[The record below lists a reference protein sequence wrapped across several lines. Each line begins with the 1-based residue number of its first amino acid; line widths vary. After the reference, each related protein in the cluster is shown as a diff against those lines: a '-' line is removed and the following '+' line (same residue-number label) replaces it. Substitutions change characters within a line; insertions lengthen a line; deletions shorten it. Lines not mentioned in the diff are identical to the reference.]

1 MYLRWPQ
8 LHADLNLQHASIP
21 FSSYNARYCLSPT
34 ARESRRR
41 TTGARS
47 FRTRSSQS
55 DIKEASLVPKV
66 RPSVDL
72 KPCPKRLPQGSV
84 CRDGSWGSRKLQFY
98 RNGRITFSGC
108 PFQRTFVTSVR
119 LRGTAF
125 GRSTFQ
131 SEPAS
136 KMGRAGASRKKFSF
150 QFITTPTADTV
161 GTALLLH
168 FDDKRY
174 IFGDISEGTQRAC
187 VQRGIGLKKVKH
199 IFLSGTTT
207 WNNTGGLIGMVLT
220 MADAQAAERESDKL
234 RFAGAATSTTDAR
247 ISQDSEEQSRFTG
260 DDALT
265 IHGGE
270 SLLQILAC
278 CRGFVFR
285 KGLPISVNEIEH
297 SIEANLDGPTW
308 SDENIRVWAMSIAP
322 SVSGA
327 SQSDKA
333 ETSDGSASSPE
344 GSIGTIGRKRSHD
357 QFTQGDDG
365 SILPG
370 SPDQH
375 QRHQKLR
382 QRIVTDMFD
391 SDWNRDALFET
402 PLADVKMPAAMFVRD
417 PETKRIT
424 SYTGPRPGDGH
435 SLPNIKVLVRHPWP
449 NALVEDLP
457 PVRNIGFKPAMSY
470 IVQGHPQRG
479 KFDIRKA
486 RALGVPEGPS
496 YSSLAAGNSVTLKD
510 GTIVTSDMVLGPTKP
525 SRGIAIIEMPSVR
538 YIENLIRRSEWTS
551 DKIRNGV
558 AAICWI
564 LAPGV
569 IYSSKLRMFMRS
581 MPDVEHIISSTE
593 VCPNYL
599 SFDSSAAS
607 AVRLSRICRNYFPVP
622 VHDNATLPQFQTS
635 SFEKSH
641 ELDEFAAA
649 DRGLKI
655 QIEPEFLISKDEI
668 PPLLNIAEVVQDV
681 PIKVQQYASI
691 AGQQVATD
699 MAFERG
705 HEYSEFD
712 PEIITLGTGSALPS
726 KYRNVSATLLR
737 TGRYGNFL
745 FDCGENTIG
754 QLRRMFVGAEL
765 AELLRNLKFIWLS
778 HGHADHHLGTISVLL
793 SHRHAWKIVSARSR
807 KKKGTKSPHDL
818 NSRVVVA
825 TGGKMLKF
833 LEEYESVEKLGNVE
847 GLLCQRYE
855 APISDNSEE
864 KANSLLQQIGIKD
877 LRTTHVEHC
886 HGAQAISITFANG
899 FKFSYSGDCRPSLPF
914 ARIGKDS
921 DVLIHEATFDDDM
934 QGDALA
940 KKHSTTSEALGV
952 AAKMEAKNVIL
963 THFSQRYQ
971 KLPVMENIKVPSS
984 IKGPPSDSFEES
996 LATLDDLDETGRAVE
1011 DASSNGDLESMEDSE
1026 KLVEWIASG
1035 SDRAKPDMN
1044 IGVAFDYM
1052 RVRVSD
1058 IKHMKTFTPAL
1069 AALFESEQ
1077 TNSGIDDATPQA
1089 KNDMINRAKASKKSR
1104 QSMEIEKQEPRISG
1118 TARLNSRNPR
1128 NSLEGPRHD
1137 MKVESEEKNNLPSKV
1152 PHDLTSKSHT
1162 KAVVTTAA
1170 DGPTFEMLPP
1180 SDIQP
1185 NHPP

>member
-1 MYLRWPQ
+1 
-8 LHADLNLQHASIP
+8 
-21 FSSYNARYCLSPT
+21 
-34 ARESRRR
+34 
-41 TTGARS
+41 
-47 FRTRSSQS
+47 
-55 DIKEASLVPKV
+55 
-66 RPSVDL
+66 
-72 KPCPKRLPQGSV
+72 
-84 CRDGSWGSRKLQFY
+84 
-98 RNGRITFSGC
+98 
-108 PFQRTFVTSVR
+108 
-119 LRGTAF
+119 
-125 GRSTFQ
+125 
-131 SEPAS
+131 
-136 KMGRAGASRKKFSF
+136 MGRAGASRKKFYF
-150 QFITTPTADTV
+150 QFITTPTADTA
-161 GTALLLH
+161 GTSLLLH

-220 MADAQAAERESDKL
+220 MADAQAAERESDRL

-247 ISQDSEEQSRFTG
+247 ISQDSKEQSHFTEG
-260 DDALT
+260 DALT

-270 SLLQILAC
+270 RLLHMLAC
-278 CRGFVFR
+278 CRSFVLR
-285 KGLPISVNEIEH
+285 KGLPVSVNEIEH
-297 SIEANLDGPTW
+297 SNEPNLDGPTW
-308 SDENIRVWAMSIAP
+308 SDENIRVWAMPIAP
-322 SVSGA
+322 SVSEA
-327 SQSDKA
+327 SESDEA
-333 ETSDGSASSPE
+333 ETSDGSASSAE
-344 GSIGTIGRKRSHD
+344 GSFGTNGRKRSHD

-382 QRIVTDMFD
+382 QRIVTDMFN
-391 SDWNRDALFET
+391 SNWNRDALFET

-417 PETKRIT
+417 PETKRLT
-424 SYTGPRPGDGH
+424 SYAGPRPGDGH

-449 NALVEDLP
+449 NALVDDLP

-470 IVQGHPQRG
+470 IVQGYPQRG

-486 RALGVPEGPS
+486 QALGVPEGPS
-496 YSSLAAGNSVTLKD
+496 YSSLAAGNSVTLED

-525 SRGIAIIEMPSVR
+525 SRGIAIIELPSAR
-538 YIENLIRRSEWTS
+538 YVENLIRRPEWTS

-569 IYSSKLRMFMRS
+569 IYSSTLRMFMKS
-581 MPDVEHIISSTE
+581 MPDVEHIISSAE

-607 AVRLSRICRNYFPVP
+607 TVRLSRICRNYFPVP
-622 VHDNATLPQFQTS
+622 FHDNATLPQFQTS
-635 SFEKSH
+635 
-641 ELDEFAAA
+641 LDEFAAA
-649 DRGLKI
+649 DRGLKV

-668 PPLLNIAEVVQDV
+668 PPFLNIAEVVKDL
-681 PIKVQQYASI
+681 PIRVQQYASI
-691 AGQQVATD
+691 ACQQVATE
-699 MAFERG
+699 MAFESGSDAQRG
-705 HEYSEFD
+705 HEYSEYD

-754 QLRRMFVGAEL
+754 QLRRIFDGPEL
-765 AELLRNLKFIWLS
+765 GEVLRNLKFIWLS

-793 SHRHAWKIVSARSR
+793 SHRHACKNVSAPVRR
-807 KKKGTKSPHDL
+807 KKGTNAPHDPTC
-818 NSRVVVA
+818 RVVVA
-825 TGGKMLKF
+825 SGSKLLQF

-847 GLLCQRYE
+847 ELLCQRYE
-855 APISDNSEE
+855 APISDNSGE
-864 KANSLLQQIGIKD
+864 KANSLLQKIGINR

-886 HGAQAISITFANG
+886 HGAQAIAITFANG
-899 FKFSYSGDCRPSLPF
+899 FKFSYSGDCRPSLQF

-940 KKHSTTSEALGV
+940 KKHSTTGEALGV
-952 AAKMEAKNVIL
+952 AAKMEAKNLIL

-971 KLPVMENIKVPSS
+971 KLPVMENIKLPSS
-984 IKGPPSDSFEES
+984 MKGPPSDSVEES
-996 LATLDDLDETGRAVE
+996 LATLDELHEAGRTVE
-1011 DASSNGDLESMEDSE
+1011 DAFSNGDSEFLEGSE
-1026 KLVEWIASG
+1026 KLVEWTASG
-1035 SDRAKPDMN
+1035 SDLPKADMN

-1069 AALFESEQ
+1069 AALFEAEQ
-1077 TNSGIDDATPQA
+1077 TNLGHNDASPQA
-1089 KNDMINRAKASKKSR
+1089 KNDMINRAKASKKTQ
-1104 QSMEIEKQEPRISG
+1104 QSMEIEKQEPRMSG
-1118 TARLNSRNPR
+1118 TDRVSSRTLQ

-1137 MKVESEEKNNLPSKV
+1137 TKIESEEKSNLPSKV
-1152 PHDLTSKSHT
+1152 LHDLAPKSHT

-1170 DGPTFEMLPP
+1170 DGPIFERLPP
-1180 SDIQP
+1180 SDIRP